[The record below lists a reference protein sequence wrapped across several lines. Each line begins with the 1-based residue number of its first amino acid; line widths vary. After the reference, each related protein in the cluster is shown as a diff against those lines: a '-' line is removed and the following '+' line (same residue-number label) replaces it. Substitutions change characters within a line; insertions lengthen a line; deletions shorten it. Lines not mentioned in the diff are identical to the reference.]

1 MRVGWKPNSVG
12 GLRFRLWGI
21 LALVLVIAAGCSSDG
36 DERVEAEAT
45 DADRRAAANGEAE
58 EVFAAFDAWAKGEES
73 EAGSNDGG
81 TGAGGSPTGAEGSL
95 DGVIEQF
102 NRKVRTCW
110 KQPFGMPRLAT
121 VRLLV
126 QFNPDG
132 TVRKVSP
139 RPEAAEAVRYRT
151 EAPYLVMI
159 AQTSRALRQCQPY
172 LSIRQNYAELSQL
185 EMVVDPRM
193 FRN

>member
-1 MRVGWKPNSVG
+1 MSVG
-12 GLRFRLWGI
+12 YNLRSLYGHRLCLWSVLT
-21 LALVLVIAAGCSSDG
+21 LAAIAATACSSG
-36 DERVEAEAT
+36 RDERAEAA
-45 DADRRAAANGEAE
+45 DAGQKAAASEEGTE
-58 EVFAAFDAWAKGEES
+58 EVLAAFDAWAQGDKQSGGEQ
-73 EAGSNDGG
+73 D
-81 TGAGGSPTGAEGSL
+81 AGGEGSGRL
-95 DGVIEQF
+95 DGVIDQF

-132 TVRKVSP
+132 TVRRVSP
-139 RPEAAEAVRYRT
+139 RPEASEALSYRT
-151 EAPYLVMI
+151 ETPYLVMI

-172 LSIRQNYAELSQL
+172 QVIRQNFAELNQL